1 MQHIW
6 RQRLL
11 SLRALGAQAELM
23 SPHVELS
30 ADSGAVIE
38 GCAGVLSYDETS
50 VRLNCKTLI
59 LRLDGFDLCLNHLS
73 GGLVSVSGKIV
84 SLTFLPV

>member
-11 SLRALGAQAELM
+11 SLRALGAQAELL

-30 ADSGAVIE
+30 ADSGA
-38 GCAGVLSYDETS
+38 DETS